1 MASRGVNKVTIVGN
15 MGNDPE
21 SRTFPNGDVVTN
33 ITVATSEKWKDKN
46 TGEDR
51 ERTEWHRIVF
61 HRRLAEVAAQY
72 LRKGSKVYIE
82 GRLQTRKWQDKTT
95 GADRFTTE
103 IVAGEMQMLDSRGE
117 GGNAGNFAP
126 QAMSQQV
133 QPHSQPMQ
141 QQAQQPMAQSMQQ
154 SPQQSPQHAPQQS
167 PQHAPQHAPQQS
179 PQHAPQQ
186 MQQVPQP
193 MQQAPQ
199 PMQQAPQPMQQSPQQ
214 RQPPQQAPAAQ
225 PAPAQGFDSFD
236 DDIPF

>member
-15 MGNDPE
+15 MGTDPE

-33 ITVATSEKWKDKN
+33 INVATSEKWKDKA

-103 IVAGEMQMLDSRGE
+103 IIAGEMQMLDSRGE
-117 GGNAGNFAP
+117 GGNAGGFAP
-126 QAMSQQV
+126 QGAPQGMSPQGQSHT
-133 QPHSQPMQ
+133 PTQ
-141 QQAQQPMAQSMQQ
+141 QQA
-154 SPQQSPQHAPQQS
+154 PQQ
-167 PQHAPQHAPQQS
+167 
-179 PQHAPQQ
+179 APQQ
-186 MQQVPQP
+186 MQQAPQQ

-199 PMQQAPQPMQQSPQQ
+199 QMQQAPQQMQQAPQQMQQAPHQQAPQQQSQPMQ
-214 RQPPQQAPAAQ
+214 RQPQQAPAAQ

>member
-33 ITVATSEKWKDKN
+33 ITVATSEKWKDKA

-126 QAMSQQV
+126 QAAPQAMSQQS
-133 QPHSQPMQ
+133 QQHSQPMQ
-141 QQAQQPMAQSMQQ
+141 QQAQQQSQQPMAQSMQQ
-154 SPQQSPQHAPQQS
+154 P
-167 PQHAPQHAPQQS
+167 PQHAPQHVQQAPQPMQQAPQQ
-179 PQHAPQQ
+179 
-186 MQQVPQP
+186 

-199 PMQQAPQPMQQSPQQ
+199 PMQQAPQQVQQAPQQQQQPMQ
-214 RQPPQQAPAAQ
+214 RQPQPAPVAQ

>member
-33 ITVATSEKWKDKN
+33 ITVATSEKWKDKA

-103 IVAGEMQMLDSRGE
+103 IVAGEMQMLDSRGD
-117 GGNAGNFAP
+117 GGNAGGFAP
-126 QAMSQQV
+126 QAASQGMSPQGQA
-133 QPHSQPMQ
+133 HNPMQ
-141 QQAQQPMAQSMQQ
+141 QTQQQAPQAMAQSMQQ
-154 SPQQSPQHAPQQS
+154 
-167 PQHAPQHAPQQS
+167 
-179 PQHAPQQ
+179 APQQ
-186 MQQVPQP
+186 MQQAPQQ

-199 PMQQAPQPMQQSPQQ
+199 QMQQAPQQMHQAPQQ
-214 RQPPQQAPAAQ
+214 QAPQQMQPAPQQQAQPVQRQPQQAPAAQ

>member
-117 GGNAGNFAP
+117 GGNAGGFAP
-126 QAMSQQV
+126 QGAPQGMSPQGQS
-133 QPHSQPMQ
+133 HNPMQ
-141 QQAQQPMAQSMQQ
+141 QQA
-154 SPQQSPQHAPQQS
+154 
-167 PQHAPQHAPQQS
+167 

-186 MQQVPQP
+186 MQQASQHAPQQ

-199 PMQQAPQPMQQSPQQ
+199 QMQQAPQQQAQPMQ
-214 RQPPQQAPAAQ
+214 RQPQQAPQQQTQPMQRQPQQAPAAQ